1 MTTDSQIKKSIKNL
15 RICGK
20 RFIQNCIDFSFHAI
34 VQKITKIPELC
45 SLAPMGSSSFFLWGS
60 EKKLLQTAGKWMAE
74 NYWLFASK
82 KTSKIKKNICVMF

>member
-1 MTTDSQIKKSIKNL
+1 MTTDSQIKKSIENL
-15 RICGK
+15 KIFGK
-20 RFIQNCIDFSFHAI
+20 RFRRNCIDFSFHAM
-34 VQKITKIPELC
+34 VQKITKMPEV
-45 SLAPMGSSSFFLWGS
+45 SPLAPMGGSSFFLWGS

>member
-34 VQKITKIPELC
+34 VQKITKMPELC
-45 SLAPMGSSSFFLWGS
+45 PLAPMGSSSFFLWGS

-74 NYWLFASK
+74 NYRLFAP
-82 KTSKIKKNICVMF
+82 KNF

>member
-20 RFIQNCIDFSFHAI
+20 RFRRNCSDFNFHAM
-34 VQKITKIPELC
+34 VQTITKMPDLC
-45 SLAPMGSSSFFLWGS
+45 PLAPMGSSSFFLWGS

-82 KTSKIKKNICVMF
+82 KTLKIKKNICVMF